1 MAITVTCYG
10 VCGGEPGWRH
20 PETGLPCSLCGSSG
34 KVTVY
39 NQRETFEKEWDDMHE
54 KQTEKQRRKKTWR

>member
-1 MAITVTCYG
+1 MALTVKCYG

-39 NQRETFEKEWDDMHE
+39 HQMETYEKEWAE
-54 KQTEKQRRKKTWR
+54 VYEKQRRKKDGNHRR